1 MIPFFLCYYYTGD
14 SMNENII
21 KNDFGS
27 EDTYKLYRTVY
38 EIIHPTISKKNISNY
53 KIMIQED
60 LVPLRIFYPKKIS
73 TITRVILYIHGK
85 RWMINGF
92 YSYKEVC
99 ERLVQ
104 EMDTLVIVLDYEN
117 NTYQKIV
124 EQSYQTIKYLYEGLN
139 RVGIEK
145 ENIITIG
152 DSVGASILSSVV
164 LIDKSIIKKEILLY
178 PALDF
183 NFKTKYPSM
192 EQNSQI
198 DLLTMNHLRTYCNK
212 YIDLKKYNSVMNEKD
227 YSDWPNTLVVTGD
240 LDPLR
245 DEGEEFSKRLR
256 KTNKKSKYINIKFA
270 SHGFLNSKDAE
281 AKDECFVEMKNF
293 ILNKRKVVIPEK

>member
-164 LIDKSIIKKEILLY
+164 LMDKSMIKKEILLY

-183 NFKTKYPSM
+183 SFKTKYPSM

-212 YIDLKKYNSVMNEKD
+212 YIDLKKYDSVMSEKD

-270 SHGFLNSKDAE
+270 SHGFLNSKDEE

-293 ILNKRKVVIPEK
+293 ILKKRKVVIPEK

>member
-124 EQSYQTIKYLYEGLN
+124 EQSYQTIKYLYKGLN

-164 LIDKSIIKKEILLY
+164 LMDKSMIKKEILLY

-183 NFKTKYPSM
+183 SFKTKYPSM

-212 YIDLKKYNSVMNEKD
+212 YIDLKKYDSVMSEKD
-227 YSDWPNTLVVTGD
+227 YSDWPNTLVITGD

-270 SHGFLNSKDAE
+270 SHGFLNSKDEE

-293 ILNKRKVVIPEK
+293 ILKKRKVVIPEK

>member
-1 MIPFFLCYYYTGD
+1 MMTFFLCYYYTGD
-14 SMNENII
+14 SMNQNVI
-21 KNDFGS
+21 KEDFGL

-53 KIMIQED
+53 KIIIQEN
-60 LVPLRIFYPKKIS
+60 LLPLRIFYPKKIS
-73 TITRVILYIHGK
+73 KIERVIIYIHGK
-85 RWMINGF
+85 RWMVNGF

-104 EMDTLVIVLDYEN
+104 EMDSLVIVIDYEN
-117 NTYQKIV
+117 DSYQKV
-124 EQSYQTIKYLYEGLN
+124 VDKSYQTIKYLKEGLN
-139 RVGIEK
+139 RIGIQ
-145 ENIITIG
+145 NIIAIG
-152 DSVGASILSSVV
+152 DALGASILSNVV

-183 NFKTKYPSM
+183 SFKTKYPSM

-270 SHGFLNSKDAE
+270 SHGFLNSKDEE
-281 AKDECFVEMKNF
+281 AKEECFKDMKNF
-293 ILNKRKVVIPEK
+293 IISKRKVVIPEN

>member
-164 LIDKSIIKKEILLY
+164 LMDKSMIKKEILLY

-183 NFKTKYPSM
+183 SFKTKYPSM

-227 YSDWPNTLVVTGD
+227 YSDWPNTLVITGD

-270 SHGFLNSKDAE
+270 SHGFLNSKDEE

-293 ILNKRKVVIPEK
+293 ILKKRKVVIPEK

>member
-104 EMDTLVIVLDYEN
+104 EMDTLVIAIDYEN
-117 NTYQKIV
+117 DSYQKV
-124 EQSYQTIKYLYEGLN
+124 VDKSYQTIKYLKEGLN
-139 RVGIEK
+139 RIGIQ
-145 ENIITIG
+145 NIITIG
-152 DSVGASILSSVV
+152 DALGASILSNVV
-164 LIDKSIIKKEILLY
+164 LMDKSIIEKGILLY

-183 NFKTKYPSM
+183 NFNIEYSSFA
-192 EQNSQI
+192 QNNKL
-198 DLLTMNHLRTYCNK
+198 DLLTIPHLRMYCNK
-212 YIDLKKYNSVMNEKD
+212 YVDLKNYHSVMEEESYK
-227 YSDWPNTLVVTGD
+227 DWPDILIITGD

-245 DEGEEFSKRLR
+245 DEIEEFSKRLR
-256 KTNKKSKYINIKFA
+256 KDNRKSKYINIKFA
-270 SHGFLNSKDAE
+270 SHGFLNSKDEE
-281 AKDECFVEMKNF
+281 AKEECFKDMKNF
-293 ILNKRKVVIPEK
+293 IITKRKVVIPEN

>member
-1 MIPFFLCYYYTGD
+1 M
-14 SMNENII
+14 
-21 KNDFGS
+21 
-27 EDTYKLYRTVY
+27 YRTVY

-164 LIDKSIIKKEILLY
+164 LMDKSMIKKEILLY

-183 NFKTKYPSM
+183 SFKTKYPSM

-212 YIDLKKYNSVMNEKD
+212 CIDLKKYNSVMNEKD

-270 SHGFLNSKDAE
+270 SHGFLNSKDEE

>member
-60 LVPLRIFYPKKIS
+60 LVPLRVFYPKKIS

-164 LIDKSIIKKEILLY
+164 LMDKSMIKKEILLY

-183 NFKTKYPSM
+183 SFKTKYPSM

-212 YIDLKKYNSVMNEKD
+212 YIDQYHCK
-227 YSDWPNTLVVTGD
+227 
-240 LDPLR
+240 
-245 DEGEEFSKRLR
+245 
-256 KTNKKSKYINIKFA
+256 
-270 SHGFLNSKDAE
+270 
-281 AKDECFVEMKNF
+281 
-293 ILNKRKVVIPEK
+293 

>member
-164 LIDKSIIKKEILLY
+164 LMDKSMIKKEILLY

-183 NFKTKYPSM
+183 SFKTKYPSM

-256 KTNKKSKYINIKFA
+256 KKNKKSKYINIKFA
-270 SHGFLNSKDAE
+270 SHGFLNSKDEE

-293 ILNKRKVVIPEK
+293 ILKKRKVVIPEK

>member
-1 MIPFFLCYYYTGD
+1 MTFFLCYYYTGD
-14 SMNENII
+14 SMNQNVI
-21 KNDFGS
+21 KEDFGL

-53 KIMIQED
+53 KIIIQEN
-60 LVPLRIFYPKKIS
+60 LLPLRIFYPKKIS
-73 TITRVILYIHGK
+73 KIERVIIYIHGK
-85 RWMINGF
+85 RWMVNGF

-99 ERLVQ
+99 ERFVQ
-104 EMDTLVIVLDYEN
+104 EMDSLVIAIDYEN
-117 NTYQKIV
+117 DSYQKV
-124 EQSYQTIKYLYEGLN
+124 VDKSYQTIKYLKEGLN
-139 RVGIEK
+139 RIGIQ
-145 ENIITIG
+145 NIIAIG
-152 DSVGASILSSVV
+152 DALGASILSNVV
-164 LIDKSIIKKEILLY
+164 LMDKSIIEKGILLY

-245 DEGEEFSKRLR
+245 DEGEELSKRLR
-256 KTNKKSKYINIKFA
+256 KKNKKSKYINIKFA
-270 SHGFLNSKDAE
+270 SHGFLNSKDEE